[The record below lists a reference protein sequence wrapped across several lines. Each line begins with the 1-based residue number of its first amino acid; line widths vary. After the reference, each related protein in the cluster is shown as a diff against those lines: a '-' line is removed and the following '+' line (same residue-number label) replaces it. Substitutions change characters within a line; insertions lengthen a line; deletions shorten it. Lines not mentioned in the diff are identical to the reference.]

1 MALYIGR
8 RGDQINSM
16 EVEAKLID
24 LALEVDAEIT
34 PVCNKFEKISLNNH
48 QKVLQAFRKARVS
61 DYHLKGGT
69 GYGYNDPGREILE
82 EIYSQVFN
90 TEAALVRSQIVS
102 GTHAI
107 ALCLFG
113 VLRPGDELL
122 AVQGR
127 PYDTLESIIGLPGDG
142 KGSLGD
148 FGIIYRQVEPLPGGE
163 LDYDAIQKA
172 INKKTRMIMLQR
184 SRGYSLRPSLNINDM
199 STLIS
204 FIRSC
209 KEDVVVLVDNCYGEF
224 AETLEPTDVGADI
237 VAGSL
242 IKNPGGGLVPT
253 GGYVVGTKELVKLTA
268 ARWTAPGIGSEVG
281 PAPDF
286 IRLMFQGFFLA
297 PSIVAGALQGA
308 VFTARLFEKLGFY
321 VGPLYDEPRTD
332 IIQTIMLGSPE
343 KLVAFCRGIQS
354 ASPVDAHVRP
364 KPGPMP
370 GYSDQVIMAAGTF
383 IQGASLELSADA
395 PLRKPYAVFMQG
407 GLSKHYTR
415 LAAINAA
422 RHVLACGS

>member
-1 MALYIGR
+1 MDIEARLSAL
-8 RGDQINSM
+8 
-16 EVEAKLID
+16 VEN
-24 LALEVDAEIT
+24 VDTEI
-34 PVCNKFEKISLNNH
+34 VQACQRFEKISFNNH
-48 QKVLQAFRKARVS
+48 GKVLQAFREARVS

-69 GYGYNDPGREILE
+69 GYGYNDPGRESLE
-82 EIYSQVFN
+82 NVYSRIFN

-148 FGIIYRQVEPLPGGE
+148 YGVVYRQVEPLPDGQP
-163 LDYDAIQKA
+163 DFMAIKKA

-184 SRGYSLRPSLNINDM
+184 SRGYSLKPSLNIQDM
-199 STLIS
+199 SLLIA

-209 KEDVVVLVDNCYGEF
+209 KDDVVVFVDNCYGEF
-224 AETLEPTDVGADI
+224 AEELEPTDIGADI
-237 VAGSL
+237 IAGSL

-253 GGYVVGTKELVKLTA
+253 GGYVAGKKELVELAA

-286 IRLMFQGFFLA
+286 IRLMFQGIFLA

-308 VFTARLFEKLGFY
+308 VFTACLFERLGFSTSPFY
-321 VGPLYDEPRTD
+321 SEPRTD
-332 IIQTIMLGSPE
+332 IIQSIMLGSTE
-343 KLVAFCRGIQS
+343 RLVAFCRGIQS

-364 KPGPMP
+364 EPGAMP
-370 GYSDQVIMAAGTF
+370 GYTDPVIMAAGTF

-395 PLRKPYAVFMQG
+395 PLREPYAVFMQG
-407 GLSKHYTR
+407 GLSRHYTR

-422 RHVLACGS
+422 RHVLACV

>member
-1 MALYIGR
+1 MDI
-8 RGDQINSM
+8 
-16 EVEAKLID
+16 EAQLSD
-24 LALEVDAEIT
+24 LAEKVDIEIART
-34 PVCNKFEKISLNNH
+34 CQRFEKISLHNH
-48 QKVLQAFRKARVS
+48 GKVLQAFREARVS
-61 DYHLKGGT
+61 DYQLKGGT
-69 GYGYNDPGREILE
+69 GYGYNDPGRESLE
-82 EIYSQVFN
+82 EVYRRIFN

-148 FGIIYRQVEPLPGGE
+148 YGVIYRQVEPLPGGNPDF
-163 LDYDAIQKA
+163 LAIKKA

-184 SRGYSLRPSLNINDM
+184 SRGYSLKPSLNIQDM
-199 STLIS
+199 SELIG

-209 KEDVVVLVDNCYGEF
+209 KEDVVVFVDNCYGEF
-224 AETLEPTDVGADI
+224 AEELEPTDIGADI
-237 VAGSL
+237 MAGSL
-242 IKNPGGGLVPT
+242 IKNPGGGLAPT
-253 GGYVVGTKELVKLTA
+253 GGYVVGKKNIVELAA

-286 IRLMFQGFFLA
+286 IRLMFQGIFLA

-308 VFTARLFEKLGFY
+308 VFTACLFERLGFSTS
-321 VGPLYDEPRTD
+321 PLYSEPRTD
-332 IIQTIMLGSPE
+332 IIQSIMLGSAE

-364 KPGPMP
+364 EPGAMP
-370 GYSDQVIMAAGTF
+370 GYADRVIMAAGTF

-395 PLRKPYAVFMQG
+395 PLREPYAVFMQG

-422 RHVLACGS
+422 GHVLACGL